1 MKSFKLL
8 GFEYPDPLTHDSQH
22 WWASM
27 VGLIAGVTLFCTYY
41 FFTRIEYQA
50 NQQDRQHTQCRNPFP
65 WKMPW
70 YYFVV
75 GIILSAFAM
84 SSIACVLSTAIRPRV
99 MNVII
104 QKSQQQ

>member
-1 MKSFKLL
+1 MKFDKTSIKVW

-27 VGLIAGVTLFCTYY
+27 VGMIAGVTIFVTYY
-41 FFTRIEYQA
+41 FFTRVESEAAQ
-50 NQQDRQHTQCRNPFP
+50 RQRQGLSIYP

-75 GIILSAFAM
+75 GILLSAFSM
-84 SSIACVLSTAIRPRV
+84 SSIACVLSTAIRPRE
-99 MNVII
+99 II
-104 QKSQQQ
+104 LKKH